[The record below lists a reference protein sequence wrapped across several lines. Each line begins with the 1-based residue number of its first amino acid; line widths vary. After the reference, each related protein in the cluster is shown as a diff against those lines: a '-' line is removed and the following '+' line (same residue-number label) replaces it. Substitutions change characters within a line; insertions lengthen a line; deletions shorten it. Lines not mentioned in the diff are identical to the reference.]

1 MILVTCA
8 GGKTGRAV
16 VSALGRAGQ
25 DVRAM
30 AGRKESEASLAG
42 LGAAETVSGAL
53 TDPAAVAAAMRG
65 ARSVYYI
72 APTMTPDERRI
83 GDIVIGAAEAAGVEQ
98 FVFHS
103 TLHTRIEALPHHWS
117 RHSVEQALIESGLC
131 WTILQC
137 GSYMQNMLPG
147 WAKMVES
154 GVHAMAY
161 DIDAPMSLVDLDDI
175 AGVAVKIC
183 TEPGYESGIFELCG
197 PAITL
202 RQKAEILSR
211 VLGKPI
217 RAEKAPLD
225 AVLAHGSALGLGE
238 FALDAMARMFPY
250 YDAHGLVGNAKILGW
265 ILGREPTDFE
275 GFARRI
281 YGT

>member
-8 GGKTGRAV
+8 GGKTGRAIV
-16 VSALGRAGQ
+16 PALVKAGQ
-25 DVRAM
+25 NVRAM
-30 AGRKESEASLAG
+30 VGSAGSEASLAG
-42 LGAAETVSGAL
+42 LGAAEIVSGAL
-53 TDPAAVAAAMRG
+53 TDPQAVAAAMRG
-65 ARSVYYI
+65 IEAVYYI
-72 APTMTPDERRI
+72 APNMTPDERQI
-83 GDIVIGAAEAAGVEQ
+83 GNIVIGAAKSAGVER

-117 RHSVEQALIESGLC
+117 RHSVEQALIESGLA

-175 AGVAVKIC
+175 AEVAVRVC
-183 TEPGYESGIFELCG
+183 TEPGYEFGVFELCG

-211 VLGKPI
+211 VLGKTI

-225 AVLAHGSALGLGE
+225 AVLAHGRALGLSE
-238 FALDAMARMFPY
+238 FALGTMATMFPY
-250 YDAHGLVGNAKILGW
+250 YDAHGLVGNAKTLGW
-265 ILGREPTDFE
+265 ILGREPTVFE